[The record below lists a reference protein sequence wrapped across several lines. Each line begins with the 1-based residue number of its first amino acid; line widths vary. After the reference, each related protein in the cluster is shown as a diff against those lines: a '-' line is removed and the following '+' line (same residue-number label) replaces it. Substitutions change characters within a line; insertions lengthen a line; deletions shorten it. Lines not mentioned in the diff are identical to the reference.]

1 MSVVTSATG
10 IGTSVDNLDL
20 LRTVD
25 AFDRSDGDGCGTGA
39 RDWRRIAERLNWA
52 TTLIRSRIQDASL
65 FWPPFRNE
73 DVYRIYRGKLP
84 LHAGNPTDF
93 DVLGPLESFSYL
105 SGGGYDDTFEQE

>member
-1 MSVVTSATG
+1 
-10 IGTSVDNLDL
+10 
-20 LRTVD
+20 VD
-25 AFDRSDGDGCGTGA
+25 AFDRSEGDGCGTGA

-93 DVLGPLESFSYL
+93 DVLGPLESFPYL
-105 SGGGYDDTFEQE
+105 CGRGHDKLGDA